1 MLHKIRKYVIMEFTV
16 TATELARSLG
26 DLLSRV
32 RYRRETLIVERN
44 GTPIAKVVPVD
55 SGAPATLADALAAW
69 CASAT
74 QDTSMADDLER
85 IGRSDR
91 PPANPWAS

>member
-1 MLHKIRKYVIMEFTV
+1 MEFTV

-55 SGAPATLADALAAW
+55 SAERATVADALAAW
-69 CASAT
+69 SANDGS
-74 QDTSMADDLER
+74 DTSMADDLER
-85 IGRSDR
+85 IGASDR